1 MIDIEERKKKL
12 ELRLAKLRLLE
23 LRRSKFIPY
32 VKHVWP
38 DFIAGRHHE
47 IIAEKFEAVADGK
60 LRRLIITMPPRHT
73 KSEFASYLLP
83 SWMMGKNPKMKII
96 QATHTAELAVGFGR
110 KVKNLIET
118 DEYAEIFPETKLAA
132 DSKAAG
138 RWNTSMGGDYH
149 ALGVGGAM
157 AGKGADLCII
167 DDPHSEAD
175 ALSQTA
181 LQYAYEWFTSGPR
194 QRLQPG
200 GRIVIVMCV
209 EENQRVLMA
218 DGTWRPIK
226 TLAAGDEV
234 VSLASDQ
241 PGGKAVHQTVTNVVN
256 QGPDDLLEVVSRS
269 CSVKVNARHP
279 FLVVKGG
286 AKLSPRTQEDVKNAQ
301 NWHLEWVRAGE
312 LEPGDTVVTV
322 KSAPGAERRPA
333 AFNTSRQ
340 MNQKDYWLFGFLFG
354 DGWVVNSR
362 DRGAVGVCCAL
373 GAYEDVNEKVA
384 LLLAEQMGC
393 KNVRRVDEA
402 GYLRAENAPLARW
415 LTRKGLVGGAKGK
428 RLPDWVF
435 QLRACDKRAF
445 LRGFLEA
452 DGCRHKTKQ
461 KNVETYSSLLANR
474 ELLDDLRLL
483 ARTCGVRVSKIYERE
498 AVAQPPNSPEPFL
511 AKSYMARF
519 SFKHNRVELRA
530 RYREQCANNFSQHF
544 RFEDVEAVNPAGKGV
559 VYDIS
564 VTGEENFI
572 AEGFVVHNT
581 RWGDNDLVANLLE
594 SQAKK
599 SGTDQWEIINFPAIM
614 PSGKPCWPEMWPLA
628 ELEATKASIPLAKW
642 NAQYQQDP
650 TSDEVSIIKREWW
663 QKWDKKDKHGEFEVP
678 PLEAIIQAYD
688 TAYSSKETSDFSAI
702 STWGIFYPTE
712 DGGPNII
719 LLDCKRGRWDF
730 PELKRIAKEE
740 VEFWQPE
747 DIIIEAKAS
756 GTSLAQELRR
766 AGIPVVT
773 FSPSRGNDRMSRV
786 NAVAPLFE
794 SGVVWA
800 PGDTSGFAPFA
811 EELIEEAAAF
821 PRGRN
826 DDMLDTAVLAM
837 MRYRKGNYVRID
849 TDEEEEY
856 RERRVVAYY

>member
-1 MIDIEERKKKL
+1 MDDIEERRIKL
-12 ELRLAKLRLLE
+12 ELRLAQLEAIE
-23 LRRSKFIPY
+23 LRRKKFLPY
-32 VKHVWP
+32 VRHMWP

-47 IIAEKFEAVADGK
+47 IIAEKFEAVAEGK

-73 KSEFASYLLP
+73 KSEFASFLLP
-83 SWMMGKNPKMKII
+83 SWMMGRNPKMKII

-118 DEYAEIFPETKLAA
+118 DEYAEIFPDTQLAI

-138 RWNTSMGGDYH
+138 RWNTSKGGDYH

-200 GRIVIVMCV
+200 GSIIVVM
-209 EENQRVLMA
+209 
-218 DGTWRPIK
+218 
-226 TLAAGDEV
+226 
-234 VSLASDQ
+234 
-241 PGGKAVHQTVTNVVN
+241 
-256 QGPDDLLEVVSRS
+256 
-269 CSVKVNARHP
+269 
-279 FLVVKGG
+279 
-286 AKLSPRTQEDVKNAQ
+286 
-301 NWHLEWVRAGE
+301 
-312 LEPGDTVVTV
+312 
-322 KSAPGAERRPA
+322 
-333 AFNTSRQ
+333 
-340 MNQKDYWLFGFLFG
+340 
-354 DGWVVNSR
+354 
-362 DRGAVGVCCAL
+362 
-373 GAYEDVNEKVA
+373 
-384 LLLAEQMGC
+384 
-393 KNVRRVDEA
+393 
-402 GYLRAENAPLARW
+402 
-415 LTRKGLVGGAKGK
+415 
-428 RLPDWVF
+428 
-435 QLRACDKRAF
+435 
-445 LRGFLEA
+445 
-452 DGCRHKTKQ
+452 
-461 KNVETYSSLLANR
+461 
-474 ELLDDLRLL
+474 
-483 ARTCGVRVSKIYERE
+483 
-498 AVAQPPNSPEPFL
+498 
-511 AKSYMARF
+511 
-519 SFKHNRVELRA
+519 
-530 RYREQCANNFSQHF
+530 
-544 RFEDVEAVNPAGKGV
+544 
-559 VYDIS
+559 
-564 VTGEENFI
+564 
-572 AEGFVVHNT
+572 T

-594 SQAKK
+594 AQAKK
-599 SGTDQWEIINFPAIM
+599 SGTDQWEIVNFPAIM

-663 QKWDKKDKHGEFEVP
+663 QKWDRKDKNGDFEVP

-730 PELKRIAKEE
+730 PELKRIAREE
-740 VEFWQPE
+740 VQLWEPE
-747 DIIIEAKAS
+747 DVIIEAKAS

-766 AGIPVVT
+766 TGVPVVT
-773 FSPSRGNDRMSRV
+773 FAPGRGTDRMSRV

-849 TDEEEEY
+849 TDEEDEY